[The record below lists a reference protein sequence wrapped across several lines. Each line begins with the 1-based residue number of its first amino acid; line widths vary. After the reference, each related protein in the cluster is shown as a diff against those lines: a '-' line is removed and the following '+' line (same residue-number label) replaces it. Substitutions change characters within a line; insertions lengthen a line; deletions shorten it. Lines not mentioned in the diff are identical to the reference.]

1 MKGAQIPGAGGGAL
15 ASQEEGGLEGGL
27 THPVVAQMT
36 RACVRACVTRACVR
50 DCNGAEGLVADGHC
64 ECVFF
69 GPF

>member
-1 MKGAQIPGAGGGAL
+1 M
-15 ASQEEGGLEGGL
+15 QEEGGLEGGL

-36 RACVRACVTRACVR
+36 RACVRACVR